1 MQGTHRTR
9 RRRIAAVA
17 VAACLVVAY
26 LLLTPS
32 SLGGTATWVRTSGT
46 SMQPGIHAGDLVVAR
61 PRSTY
66 QAGDI
71 VAYRSKTLRGTV
83 VLHRIVS
90 VEADGFVTKGDNN
103 DWLDPDRPRSEEILG
118 ELWIHSPGGGRVL
131 GVFASPVALGLL
143 ALGLMAT
150 GGTVAHTRRT
160 RRRMT
165 VSHHVAGTRQRSR
178 SMTGLPPR
186 ARQAAAAAGLVAV
199 AGVALAAA
207 AWTTPATAVLG
218 TPQADSGPAM
228 TFSYSAEVPKSAA
241 YDDTTVTAPDPVFRK
256 LTDTVEIEYSYRGDP
271 GSIAV
276 AAELSTSSGWHST
289 VPLGSTGAFSAT
301 SYTGSVSL
309 DLSKLEKRS
318 QAAAEATGIPAT
330 QLDIAVVPTVTTT
343 GHKTFAPALSLA
355 LTPLQLTL
363 TGDESTLTAGGS
375 PATRADASDTP
386 ALSFAGRQLPVSTGR
401 MISLIMVLGA
411 LLAAALIGLLARA
424 SAPATEAA
432 AIHRRYAQMLV
443 EVEPMPTPVGRP
455 VVDVADFKTLAKLAE
470 RYQLL
475 VLHWSRSDVAT
486 FVVQDHATTYRY
498 RTGTGTGMGISHPS
512 GRAVAEKA

>member
-1 MQGTHRTR
+1 VLTVRRLAALLCVAGPLAVTIGFLSGYLSLVETH
-9 RRRIAAVA
+9 
-17 VAACLVVAY
+17 
-26 LLLTPS
+26 
-32 SLGGTATWVRTSGT
+32 GN
-46 SMQPGIHAGDLVVAR
+46 SMAPRMSTGDLVVVR
-61 PRSTY
+61 QSSY
-66 QAGDI
+66 GVGDV
-71 VAYRSKTLRGTV
+71 VAYHSEDLKRV
-83 VLHRIVS
+83 VLHRVMA
-90 VEADGFVTKGDNN
+90 VDGDRYSFQGDNN
-103 DWLDPDRPRSEEILG
+103 DFVDPEEPAREQLLGKELLHIPRGGVWLDRLS
-118 ELWIHSPGGGRVL
+118 SP
-131 GVFASPVALGLL
+131 AALGLL
-143 ALGLMAT
+143 AFGLLAA
-150 GGTVAHTRRT
+150 GGSAAHNRRR

-165 VSHHVAGTRQRSR
+165 VSQHAAGTRQRSR
-178 SMTGLPPR
+178 SMTGLPPW
-186 ARQAAAAAGLVAV
+186 ARQAAAAAGLVGV

-289 VPLGSTGAFSAT
+289 VPLGSTGAFSGT

-309 DLSKLEKRS
+309 DLSSLEKRA

-343 GHKTFAPALSLA
+343 DHKTFAPALSLA

-401 MISLIMVLGA
+401 MISLIMVLGS
-411 LLAAALIGLLARA
+411 LLAAALVGLLARV

-432 AIHRRYAQMLV
+432 AIRRRYAQMLV
-443 EVEPMPTPVGRP
+443 EVEPMPTPAGRP
-455 VVDVADFKTLAKLAE
+455 VIDLVDFATLAKLAE

-475 VLHWSRSDVAT
+475 VLHWSRSDVET
-486 FVVQDHATTYRY
+486 FVVQDQATTYRY
-498 RTGTGTGMGISHPS
+498 RTGAGMGISHPS